1 MILYRDNANAPAPMV
16 ERPALSLPPVVPQPD
31 TVPWGFRTREDF
43 PELMNRWG
51 LTGTGIEVG
60 CYRGGFATTILKS
73 WPGVLYCVDPWEYQP
88 QHRDMLNTPDQAT
101 NEAIARNELSKWTT
115 SRPVQRCYII
125 KDYSVNAANDWV
137 RVHGRNPQI
146 DFVYVDALHDY
157 QSVTDDLNAWAP
169 LIRSGGA
176 LCGHDYI
183 QHPTTADTVT
193 VFNVI
198 QAVTDWRERNGY
210 SEDDLLLTPDEGYK
224 SWVIRLR

>member
-1 MILYRDNANAPAPMV
+1 MSLYQDNANAPAPAAA
-16 ERPALSLPPVVPQPD
+16 RPALSLPPVVPQPD

-51 LTGTGIEVG
+51 LTGTGVEVG

-73 WPGVLYCVDPWEYQP
+73 WPGVLHCVDPWEYQP

-101 NEAIARNELSKWTT
+101 NEAIARNELSGW
-115 SRPVQRCYII
+115 VAEGRCVIH
-125 KDYSVNAANDWV
+125 KGYSVQVAASWQ
-137 RVHGRNPQI
+137 HGPI
-146 DFVYVDALHDY
+146 DFVYVDALHDF

-210 SEDDLLLTPDEGYK
+210 AIEDMLITPDEGYA
-224 SWVIRLR
+224 SYVIRLR